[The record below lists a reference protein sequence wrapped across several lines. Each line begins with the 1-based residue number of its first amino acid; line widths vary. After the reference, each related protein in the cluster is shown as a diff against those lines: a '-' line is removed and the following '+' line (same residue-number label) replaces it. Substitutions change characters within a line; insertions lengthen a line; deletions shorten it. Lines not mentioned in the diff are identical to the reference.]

1 MILTLSTQA
10 MDKSGQEHQGEMTP
24 KEYEQEQDLDAVF
37 STFFEKVEQ
46 LKPVSKPRSAKDYL
60 QSNRDKI
67 IHALSKGYTYSDLA
81 QMLQQCGFSIS
92 ASTLRRYIGPVK
104 GRKGDPIEPSART
117 SSGIDSVGLSD
128 EPNSEGTKMEQYQP
142 PLKPRRK

>member
-1 MILTLSTQA
+1 
-10 MDKSGQEHQGEMTP
+10 MDKSSQKHQVTIAVPDSEPG
-24 KEYEQEQDLDAVF
+24 QDLDVVF
-37 STFFEKVEQ
+37 STFFKRVEQ

-81 QMLQQCGFSIS
+81 EMLNSCGFSIS

-104 GRKGDPIEPSART
+104 G
-117 SSGIDSVGLSD
+117 SSGDAFDPEFNQETATDSSGLPD
-128 EPNSEGTKMEQYQP
+128 ESNPSTTIEEYQP
-142 PLKPRRK
+142 KLRPRRK

>member
-1 MILTLSTQA
+1 
-10 MDKSGQEHQGEMTP
+10 MDESGQKHQGKITP
-24 KEYEQEQDLDAVF
+24 KESENQQDLDAVF

-81 QMLQQCGFSIS
+81 EMLKSCGFSIS

-104 GRKGDPIEPSART
+104 GRKGDEFKPETRT
-117 SSGIDSVGLSD
+117 LSGTDSSGLLD
-128 EPNSEGTKMEQYQP
+128 EPNSGGTKMEQYQP
-142 PLKPRRK
+142 SLRPRRK

>member
-1 MILTLSTQA
+1 
-10 MDKSGQEHQGEMTP
+10 MDESGQEQKGEMTP
-24 KEYEQEQDLDAVF
+24 KESEHQQDLDAVF

-81 QMLQQCGFSIS
+81 EMLKNCGFSIS

-104 GRKGDPIEPSART
+104 GRRGDARQPEART
-117 SSGIDSVGLSD
+117 SSGTDSSGLSD
-128 EPNSEGTKMEQYQP
+128 SSNPELTTIEQYQP
-142 PLKPRRK
+142 SLRPRRK

>member
-1 MILTLSTQA
+1 
-10 MDKSGQEHQGEMTP
+10 MDESGQEHQGEMTP
-24 KEYEQEQDLDAVF
+24 KESEPRQDLDIVF
-37 STFFEKVEQ
+37 STFFEKVDS

-81 QMLQQCGFSIS
+81 QMLHSCGFSIS

-104 GRKGDPIEPSART
+104 GSSGDPIESVART
-117 SSGIDSVGLSD
+117 SSGIDSAGLSD

>member
-1 MILTLSTQA
+1 
-10 MDKSGQEHQGEMTP
+10 MDESGQKHQGEMTP
-24 KEYEQEQDLDAVF
+24 KESEQGQDLDAVF
-37 STFFEKVEQ
+37 STFFEKVEK

-81 QMLQQCGFSIS
+81 SMLKDCGFSIS

-104 GRKGDPIEPSART
+104 GRKGDPIEPEAHS
-117 SSGIDSVGLSD
+117 SSGTDSAGLSD
-128 EPNSEGTKMEQYQP
+128 EPNSEGTKMEQYQSK
-142 PLKPRRK
+142 LRPRRK